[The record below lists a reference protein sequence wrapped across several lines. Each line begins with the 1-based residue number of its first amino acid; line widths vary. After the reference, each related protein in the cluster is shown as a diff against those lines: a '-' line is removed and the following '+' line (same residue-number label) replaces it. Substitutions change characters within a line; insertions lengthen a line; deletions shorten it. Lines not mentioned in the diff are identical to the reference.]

1 MCRACQRRA
10 MTMAALLPDRRP
22 AAFLYTL
29 PSGPAARAAVAIGH
43 VAVTIGLTLTGELD
57 VLVGPT
63 PEDAADALPA
73 LGATPEHA
81 THADVLPAQ
90 GTTPEA
96 ATQAGAPAGL
106 RATPADATRDG
117 APAAPG
123 TTPEDTAE
131 ASARAG
137 LRATPDNADQADAL
151 AALGGAPDDV
161 DQAGALAALGGAPE
175 NAGRAGALAALG
187 GAPENENAEQA
198 RVLAGRRVTSVDAT
212 RAGGLGGVPE
222 DGDRAGA
229 LSGLGGAAED
239 ATRAGALAAL
249 RAVAKGLMVRELG
262 SATPS
267 VSASAGHLFTQR
279 HHDFRAPDT
288 VTFAGDCA
296 VDFTQHHDGVAI
308 TVRGQVGYLLEVTAQ
323 RPPSA
328 AASRGWFRRHE
339 KELASIGLVLLVAV
353 PVTPTCLN
361 RA

>member
-1 MCRACQRRA
+1 
-10 MTMAALLPDRRP
+10 MAALLPDRRP

-29 PSGPAARAAVAIGH
+29 PSGPAARAAVDIGH

-63 PEDAADALPA
+63 PEDAAD
-73 LGATPEHA
+73 
-81 THADVLPAQ
+81 VLPAQ
-90 GTTPEA
+90 GTTPED

-106 RATPADATRDG
+106 RATTAEATRDG
-117 APAAPG
+117 APAALD

-131 ASARAG
+131 AGARAG
-137 LRATPDNADQADAL
+137 LRAAPENAARADAL
-151 AALGGAPDDV
+151 AALGGAP
-161 DQAGALAALGGAPE
+161 E
-175 NAGRAGALAALG
+175 N
-187 GAPENENAEQA
+187 
-198 RVLAGRRVTSVDAT
+198 D
-212 RAGGLGGVPE
+212 
-222 DGDRAGA
+222 DRAGA
-229 LSGLGGAAED
+229 LSGLGAAAED
-239 ATRAGALAAL
+239 ATRAGALVAL

-296 VDFTQHHDGVAI
+296 VDFTQRHDGVAI